1 MAKGN
6 VNSALKLL
14 TNNMENGILPVNR
27 YTLSK
32 LIQKYPKGKT
42 VSQDVLLNGPLQNI
56 HPVKFQSIDEEVI
69 RKAAIRTKG
78 GSGPSGMDG
87 DGWRRILTSNN
98 FRTSS
103 SDLRKAFAIV
113 VRKLCTDLVE
123 THTIEAFPSC
133 RLILLDKNP
142 GFQPIGV
149 GEVLRRIAGKVIA
162 SVLKEDVIKCTG
174 YATSLCW
181 TGSRHRSSYSF
192 NEHDV

>member
-1 MAKGN
+1 M
-6 VNSALKLL
+6 
-14 TNNMENGILPVNR
+14 
-27 YTLSK
+27 
-32 LIQKYPKGKT
+32 
-42 VSQDVLLNGPLQNI
+42 
-56 HPVKFQSIDEEVI
+56 
-69 RKAAIRTKG
+69 RTIG
-78 GSGPSGMDG
+78 GSGTSGMDAA
-87 DGWRRILTSNN
+87 GWLRILASNN
-98 FRTSS
+98 FGTSS
-103 SDLRKAFAIV
+103 SDLRKAFANV